1 MPNYLAQI
9 KMKIQKVVLLNDLLK
24 GLLYRQENSFE
35 MIVHQCARFKGHNSA
50 IYSLLDLDGEDFL
63 SAGGD
68 GWVARWP
75 SKEEGDGTLI
85 CDVKEQIFS
94 IALHKEILLIG
105 CMDGH
110 LYHLEF
116 MQEAAP
122 RKIQYHKKGVFD
134 IMSLN
139 EHILTLGGDGK
150 MSIWDGDMTL
160 IEVLSIS
167 HSSLRSISI
176 SPDQSILAIGAS
188 DRKIYLVD
196 ADSFA
201 LISQIDMAHDPSVFC
216 TAFINDSILVSG
228 GRDARLKCWDI
239 KTGKLQE
246 NINAHW
252 YTINSLALH
261 PNQPMLAT
269 GSRDRTIRLWNTE
282 DMSPIL
288 TLDQAHYDGHINS
301 VNKLLW
307 SRSGSHLISA
317 SDDRT
322 IISWECK
329 F

>member
-1 MPNYLAQI
+1 
-9 KMKIQKVVLLNDLLK
+9 
-24 GLLYRQENSFE
+24 
-35 MIVHQCARFKGHNSA
+35 MIINQCARLKGHNSA
-50 IYSLLDLDGEDFL
+50 IYSLLELDQDYFL

-75 SKEEGDGTLI
+75 LRKEGDGKLL

-94 IALHKEILLIG
+94 IALYQNLLFIG

-110 LYHLEF
+110 LYQVDIA
-116 MQEAAP
+116 QESEP
-122 RKIQYHKKGVFD
+122 RKIQYHSKGIFD
-134 IMSLN
+134 IAPLD
-139 EHILTLGGDGK
+139 HCILTAGGDGK
-150 MSIWDGDMTL
+150 LAVWDKDMTL
-160 IEVLSIS
+160 LEVLSIS

-176 SPDQSILAIGAS
+176 SPDQSMIAVGAS
-188 DRKIYLVD
+188 DSKIYLLD
-196 ADSFA
+196 TRSFS
-201 LISQIDMAHDPSVFC
+201 LISEINMAHDPSVFC
-216 TAFINDSILVSG
+216 TSFINGNTLISG

-239 KTGKLQE
+239 VTGTLQN

-261 PNQPMLAT
+261 PSQPILAT
-269 GSRDRTIRLWNTE
+269 GSRDRTIRLWNTD
-282 DMSPIL
+282 DMSPMV

-301 VNKLLW
+301 VNTLLW
-307 SRSGSHLISA
+307 SQSGTHLVSA